1 MLQELHSCGY
11 IACIVSYDEVVKFKA
26 CIALFLQEKQ
36 LLSQDPPPVVNG
48 RISACF
54 DNFEF
59 VVLTLNGC
67 RETHSNSW
75 RILALSVPAV
85 M

>member
-1 MLQELHSCGY
+1 MLGPRET
-11 IACIVSYDEVVKFKA
+11 A
-26 CIALFLQEKQ
+26 
-36 LLSQDPPPVVNG
+36 LSQEPPPVVNG
-48 RISACF
+48 LISAWF
-54 DNFEF
+54 DNFDF
-59 VVLTLNGC
+59 VVFTPNGC